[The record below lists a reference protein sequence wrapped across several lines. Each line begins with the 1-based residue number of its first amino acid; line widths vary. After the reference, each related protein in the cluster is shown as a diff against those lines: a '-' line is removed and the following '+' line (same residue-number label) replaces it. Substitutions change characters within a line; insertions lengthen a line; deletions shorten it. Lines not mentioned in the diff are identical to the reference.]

1 MLNGGKSELKVK
13 INSPDR
19 GWDPLYKDGHCS
31 KKKKKRKKKEKSNL
45 SKKRGLSIRIRSI
58 LEKDPCGNIFGK
70 VELRGD
76 KALGSL
82 SV

>member
-13 INSPDR
+13 INSLDR

-31 KKKKKRKKKEKSNL
+31 KKKIKNL

-70 VELRGD
+70 VELRGN